1 MQQKAITLFHGD
13 FFREV
18 ADDIDVLKMYVSKKP
33 KSVGIDDH
41 RCKYIYLRGNKQ
53 KIGYCYGMLGSTD
66 VIFVNVKT

>member
-41 RCKYIYLRGNKQ
+41 RCKYIFLRGKG
-53 KIGYCYGMLGSTD
+53 KLVGCCYRMSGNTD